1 MRTVLTMLLVF
12 VSIAALLAQPA
23 ARFPSAIASWQDLL
37 RAKNS
42 AVSTLT
48 AAIDS
53 TQLTIPVSNGSVFAA
68 PGAVTI
74 DAEHIL
80 ICSIATNTLN
90 VCSGG
95 RGFDGSAA
103 TSHASGATVEGRIL
117 ARHHEQ
123 LAAEIIALQTGL
135 GANLTGV
142 VKNGGLTTVGSVP
155 YVTATGALGQDSGLR
170 WTSGRFLIG
179 ASTDDGQSR
188 LRVAGGPI
196 SIDHNQ
202 PYRSFDSDGNPVGIL
217 RLWAGNTVM
226 VGAMSALPTNG
237 HLTFAANGSEKMRLT
252 PDGKLGLGAT
262 SPTVSGTG
270 LLHVVGNTV
279 RPFTASR
286 TPASSSETCNTGEIA
301 FDAGYLYLC
310 VAGNTWKRAALNSF

>member
-1 MRTVLTMLLVF
+1 MRKVLTVILMLVPT
-12 VSIAALLAQPA
+12 AALLAQPA
-23 ARFPSAIASWQDLL
+23 AKFPSAIASWQDLL

-42 AVSTLT
+42 AVSSLT

-53 TQLTIPVSNGSVFAA
+53 SQLTLPVTNGSVFAA

-80 ICSIATNTLN
+80 ICSITTNTLN

-103 TSHASGATVEGRIL
+103 TAHASGATVEGRIL

-123 LAAEIIALQTGL
+123 GAAEIIAIETQL
-135 GANLTGV
+135 GTNLSGV
-142 VKNGGLTTVGSVP
+142 VKNNGLTTAGSVP
-155 YVTATGALGQDSGLR
+155 YVTSSGTLGQDSGLR

-179 ASTDDGQSR
+179 TNTDDGQSR

-202 PYRSFDSDGNPVGIL
+202 PYRSFDSEGNPVGIL

-226 VGAMSALPTNG
+226 VGAMSALPSNG
-237 HLTFAANGSEKMRLT
+237 HLIFAANGTEKMRLA
-252 PDGKLGLGAT
+252 PDGKLGLGTT

-279 RPFTASR
+279 RPFTTTR
-286 TPASSSETCNTGEIA
+286 TPASSSESCNTGEIA
-301 FDAGYLYLC
+301 FDASYLYLC
-310 VAGNTWKRAALNSF
+310 VASSTWKRVALSSF

>member
-1 MRTVLTMLLVF
+1 MRTVRTILLVF
-12 VSIAALLAQPA
+12 VAAAALRAQPA
-23 ARFPSAIASWQDLL
+23 AKFPSAVASWQDLL

-48 AAIDS
+48 EAIDS
-53 TQLTIPVSNGSVFAA
+53 TQLTIPVTNGSVFAA
-68 PGAVTI
+68 PGAITI

-80 ICSIATNTLN
+80 ICSITANTLN

-95 RGFDGSAA
+95 RGFDSSSA

-123 LAAEIIALQTGL
+123 LAAEVLALETNL

-142 VKNGGLTTVGSVP
+142 VKNGGLTTASSVP
-155 YVTATGALGQDSGLR
+155 YVTASGTLGQDTNLR
-170 WTSGRFLIG
+170 WSSGHFLIG
-179 ASTDDGQSR
+179 TSIDDGFSR

-196 SIDHNQ
+196 TIDNNQ
-202 PYRSFDSDGNPVGIL
+202 PYRAQDSAGAAVGIL
-217 RLWAGNTVM
+217 RLWNTNMVM

-237 HLTFAANGSEKMRLT
+237 HLLFAANGVEKMRLG
-252 PDGKLGLGAT
+252 PDGKLGLGTT

-270 LLHVVGNTV
+270 LLHVASNTA
-279 RPFTASR
+279 RPFDATR
-286 TPASSSETCNTGEIA
+286 TPASSSEACNAGEIA

-310 VAGNTWKRAALNSF
+310 VASNTWKRVALSAF